1 MTASFSK
8 RNFHFRFPAGT
19 SRGILTEKISF
30 FLFLENEG
38 ITGIGECSIIPDLS
52 IDNLQELPIKL
63 EELCRCINNGED
75 FKNVDLQKFP
85 SIYFAL
91 ETAILDLKRGGQ
103 KILFPSDFTAGK
115 RGIPIN
121 GLIWMGNKQFM
132 QSQIIEKIEQG
143 FRCIKLKI
151 GALDFETELEIIKDI
166 RKDFSKSDIE
176 IRLDAN
182 GGFAREDALQKLKRL
197 SDFGIHSIEQPLK
210 PCMTTAMVEIC
221 EQSPIQ
227 IVLDEELI
235 GIEPNEELLKIIRP
249 HFIILKPSL
258 IGGFAVAE
266 KWISLAEKHNI
277 DWWITSA
284 LESNIGLNA
293 LAQWTATLQNDM
305 PQGLGTGMLYENNFS
320 SPLEIRKA
328 KLYYNANKKW
338 DNV

>member
-19 SRGILTEKISF
+19 SRGILTEKTSF

-38 ITGIGECSIIPDLS
+38 VTGIGECSIIPDLS
-52 IDNLQELPIKL
+52 IDNLQELPLKL
-63 EELCRCINNGED
+63 EELCCCINNGED
-75 FKNVDLQKFP
+75 FKNVDLREFP
-85 SIYFAL
+85 SISFAL
-91 ETAILDLKRGGQ
+91 ETAIIDLKRDGQ
-103 KILFPSDFTAGK
+103 KILFPSDFTDGK
-115 RGIPIN
+115 CGIPIN
-121 GLIWMGNKQFM
+121 GLIWMGDKQFM

-151 GALDFETELEIIKDI
+151 GALDFETELEIIKDV
-166 RKDFSKSDIE
+166 RENFSVNDIE

-182 GGFAREDALQKLKRL
+182 GGFSPQDALQKLKRL
-197 SDFGIHSIEQPLK
+197 SEFDIHSIEQPIK
-210 PCMTTAMVEIC
+210 PRMTEAMSEIC
-221 EQSPIQ
+221 EQSPIP
-227 IVLDEELI
+227 IALDEELI

-258 IGGFAVAE
+258 IGGFAMAE

-277 DWWITSA
+277 AWWITSA

-293 LAQWTATLQNDM
+293 LAQWTATLQNNM
-305 PQGLGTGMLYENNFS
+305 PQGLGTGMLYENNIA

-328 KLYYNANKKW
+328 ELYYNADKKW
-338 DNV
+338 NNV